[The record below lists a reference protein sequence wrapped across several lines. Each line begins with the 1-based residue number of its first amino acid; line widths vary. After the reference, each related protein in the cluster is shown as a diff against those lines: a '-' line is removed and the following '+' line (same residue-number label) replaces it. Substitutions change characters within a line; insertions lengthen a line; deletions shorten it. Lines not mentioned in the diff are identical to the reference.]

1 MLYYKS
7 DIIKLS
13 KYVEKLNYLDIGSRG
28 EVNGWFKII
37 EDKLNIIKFDH
48 DEDKILFDKQG
59 VKKFYL
65 TENPKQS
72 SLFKP
77 KSNIIKSKLDATRL
91 NYKII
96 DVKVNTLDN
105 ELLDHKD
112 QIDLIKID
120 TQGSEFEI
128 LKGGMERI
136 KKDMP
141 FLFLETWSEEY
152 YEGVTLFEEIIFE
165 MRKIGYEL
173 YLLDTAASKNVD
185 LNHIFKKN
193 ISEIN
198 KMTGFNLFLAPS
210 LEYLMNEKD
219 TDRKIK
225 RSFIFFVHN
234 LISFSYKILENENN
248 EFKYQLKKNI
258 YKRIKF
264 KSFYD
269 LMRLFNA
276 ITRYKILEDHKLT

>member
-28 EVNGWFKII
+28 EVDGWFKII

-48 DEDKILFDKQG
+48 DEERILFDKPG

-77 KSNIIKSKLDATRL
+77 KSNMSKTKLDETRL

-96 DVKVNTLDN
+96 DVKVSTLDN

-120 TQGSEFEI
+120 TQGSEFQI
-128 LKGGMERI
+128 LKGGMETI

-173 YLLDTAASKNVD
+173 YLLDTAASKSVN

-193 ISEIN
+193 MSEKK
-198 KMTGFNLFLAPS
+198 KMTGFNIFLAPS

-225 RSFIFFVHN
+225 RSFILFVHN

-258 YKRIKF
+258 DKRTKF
-264 KSFYD
+264 KFFYD
-269 LMRLFNA
+269 LMELFNI
-276 ITRYKILEDHKLT
+276 ITRYKILEDHNLT